1 MFKLVLNKEKV
12 RPKSEITSHQKKNLN
27 LLKKKQVENWHFFK
41 NLKKNSQNGNKQGYF
56 CR

>member
-1 MFKLVLNKEKV
+1 MFKLVLYKEKV
-12 RPKSEITSHQKKNLN
+12 RPQSEITSHQKKNLN